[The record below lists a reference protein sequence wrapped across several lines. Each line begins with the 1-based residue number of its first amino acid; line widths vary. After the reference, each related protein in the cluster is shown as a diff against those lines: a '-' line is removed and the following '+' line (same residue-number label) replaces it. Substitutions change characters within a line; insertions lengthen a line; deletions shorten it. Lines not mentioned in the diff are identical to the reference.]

1 MHRIIGATL
10 ALLCTLLLA
19 ARPVAAQGTPPP
31 IQGVT
36 GTIATDETI
45 KTEHKAAGKAA
56 EGVKKILPGGKSSSE
71 NPLEALITGSRV
83 VVRDVAEGGDAA
95 KTATEGVVIDV
106 NRSRK
111 QITIRS
117 SDKKTHTLRV
127 MDAAGASGAG
137 AHVVVSLADEANAKT
152 YDFRRVS

>member
-1 MHRIIGATL
+1 MHRVIGATL
-10 ALLCTLLLA
+10 ALLWALLA
-19 ARPVAAQGTPPP
+19 TARPVAAQGTPPP

-45 KTEHKAAGKAA
+45 KGERKAAGKVA
-56 EGVKKILPGGKSSSE
+56 EGVKKMLPGGKSTSE
-71 NPLEALITGSRV
+71 NPLDALITGSRV
-83 VVRDVAEGGDAA
+83 VVRDVASGGDAA
-95 KTATEGVVIDV
+95 KTTTEGVVIDV

-117 SDKKTHTLRV
+117 ADKKTHTLRV
-127 MDAAGASGAG
+127 MDAAGASGSG
-137 AHVVVSLADEANAKT
+137 DHVVVSLADQANAKT

>member
-1 MHRIIGATL
+1 MHRTIGATL
-10 ALLCTLLLA
+10 ALLCALLA
-19 ARPVAAQGTPPP
+19 PARPAAGQGTPPP

-45 KTEHKAAGKAA
+45 KGEHKAAGKAA
-56 EGVKKILPGGKSSSE
+56 QGVKKILPGGKSTSE
-71 NPLEALITGSRV
+71 NPLDALITGSRV
-83 VVRDVAEGGDAA
+83 AVRDVADGGVAA
-95 KTATEGVVIDV
+95 KTTTEGVVIDV

-127 MDAAGASGAG
+127 MDAAGASGSG
-137 AHVVVSLADEANAKT
+137 AHVVVSLADQANAKA